1 MPDHAPKTRREPQ
14 TLIPE
19 TDTPFKTAWLILVSV
34 TAALTVVAAILIRLT
49 DPKSFPNIGVGLWW
63 AIQTLTTVGYGDVVP
78 HSPLGRLIATLVMI
92 TGIAFMTVTTAA
104 VTNILMERAR
114 QQREAGRDVHAE
126 IGALSDR
133 VEELLTEVRALRDAG
148 TGRD

>member
-1 MPDHAPKTRREPQ
+1 MPDHAPKTRRAPQ
-14 TLIPE
+14 TLIPA

-114 QQREAGRDVHAE
+114 QQREAGRDVYAE
-126 IGALSDR
+126 IAALSDR